1 MLHKF
6 SDNRPDVAVS
16 CRLLG
21 GVVLVFLIVCASGA
35 VAQTARVNDAD
46 LDTVPD
52 TVDVDDDNDG
62 ILDRFEITASGS
74 DIDSDG
80 DGLPNRL
87 DVDSDNDGISDLQE
101 SGAFLLPAIAAARVV
116 NGRLRTPVGLNGFA
130 DVLETAVDN
139 SVPAFRL
146 LNSDEADGDVLPDYL
161 DLDSDNDSL
170 PDLIEAG
177 APASLDGNRD
187 GRIDVSPSEVG
198 ADGVADR
205 IQLNNDANCCDFD
218 GDGVEDTVP
227 RNSDGGDLPDYLD
240 VDSDNDG
247 VFVLVE
253 AGGNDLDADGRI
265 DGFFDNPE
273 NPDGVDDAILLV
285 PYTPLDINGDS
296 IPDYIQFDVSATA
309 SSSQPDP
316 TPTEF
321 VENAP
326 AAEPPNLTPVVP
338 DPAINPQP
346 VLPII
351 IVDTD
356 VNQAVSSELPAEEQ
370 PIAQGLPQNDDTLSP
385 ITTGLTGG
393 CVIQTGSTRIDPLLP
408 ILLLLA
414 LLGLVRR
421 KHRNTFRLFP

>member
-6 SDNRPDVAVS
+6 SDNRPGVAAS

-21 GVVLVFLIVCASGA
+21 GVVLVFLMVSASG
-35 VAQTARVNDAD
+35 VIAQTARVNDAD

-116 NGRLRTPVGLNGFA
+116 NGRLRTPVGLNGYA

-170 PDLIEAG
+170 PDLIEA
-177 APASLDGNRD
+177 
-187 GRIDVSPSEVG
+187 
-198 ADGVADR
+198 
-205 IQLNNDANCCDFD
+205 
-218 GDGVEDTVP
+218 
-227 RNSDGGDLPDYLD
+227 
-240 VDSDNDG
+240 SDNDG
-247 VFVLVE
+247 VFDLIE

-316 TPTEF
+316 TPTEV

-326 AAEPPNLTPVVP
+326 VTESPNLTPVLA
-338 DPAINPQP
+338 DPAINLQP

-356 VNQAVSSELPAEEQ
+356 VNQAVPSESPAEEL

-393 CVIQTGSTRIDPLLP
+393 CVILTGSTRIDPLLP

-421 KHRNTFRLFP
+421 KRRNTFRLFP